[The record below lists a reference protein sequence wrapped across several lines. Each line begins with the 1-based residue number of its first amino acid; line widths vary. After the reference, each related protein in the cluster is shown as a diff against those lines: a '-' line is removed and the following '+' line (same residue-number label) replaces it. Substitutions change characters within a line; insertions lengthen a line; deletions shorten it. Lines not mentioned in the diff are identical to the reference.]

1 MHIQEKEGKLIHH
14 LFLMCSNNARCVKER
29 GASGVPNEEFD
40 WIIFEKKSS
49 MGDRI
54 SSVKAIGSGS
64 WR

>member
-1 MHIQEKEGKLIHH
+1 
-14 LFLMCSNNARCVKER
+14 MCSNNARCVKER

-40 WIIFEKKSS
+40 WMIFEKKSS

-64 WR
+64 WRWGVAPERVKNCAY